1 MDGGGAN
8 KLYWGPRLWRIF
20 HLLANISDRR
30 DVPSIWR
37 QLLRVSA
44 LVIPCAKC
52 RTHFQTHLKNHV
64 IVPTFDLTRVR
75 SPYIRE
81 TIKTNLRAFHNDVNR
96 RLEKP
101 TLTAEAYATL
111 YPHKAR
117 SELLL
122 EVQELVDELVHAWT
136 PLVHTSID
144 QGNFTIWK
152 NTLKLLIALLKGGPT
167 I

>member
-1 MDGGGAN
+1 MDSAA
-8 KLYWGPRLWRIF
+8 KTYWGPRLWRIF

-44 LVIPCAKC
+44 LVVPCAKC
-52 RTHFQTHLKNHV
+52 REHFQAYLKAHV
-64 IVPTFDLTRVR
+64 IVPTFDLTRVK
-75 SPYIRE
+75 SLYIRE
-81 TIKTNLRAFHNDVNR
+81 TIKTNLRMFHNDVNR
-96 RLEKP
+96 RLGKP
-101 TLTAEAYATL
+101 VLAADAYARA
-111 YPHKAR
+111 YPHMTR

-122 EVQELVDELVHAWT
+122 EVQCLTDELVFAWT

-152 NTLKLLIALLKGGPT
+152 NNLKLLIALLKGGPT
-167 I
+167 L